1 MSQDIFARIEAV
13 VEEIYDTSL
22 ALEEYQRQHL
32 AKPKDLADR
41 IAVLQ
46 EELKVLQSVRATV
59 WNDGASAEIK
69 LWKSVID
76 MAFKDIFARPRTT
89 VLKEFERAHA
99 EIDRLTM
106 SLPGLGRNRRAE
118 TRTKIRKKR
127 KEIKEI
133 MTSNFMTAFDFLMAE
148 ENQILLERVGID
160 PQTLRETMQ
169 RQMISAPSIR
179 WRNARLNYNNYVSLK
194 EMEAAHG

>member
-1 MSQDIFARIEAV
+1 MSQDIFAQIEAV
-13 VEEIYDTSL
+13 VDDIYHTSL
-22 ALEEYQRQHL
+22 ALEDFQKQYMER
-32 AKPKDLADR
+32 PKELSERSAR
-41 IAVLQ
+41 LQ
-46 EELKVLQSVRATV
+46 EELKFLQGVRATI

-89 VLKEFERAHA
+89 IVNELQRAYR
-99 EIDRLTM
+99 EIDRLTL
-106 SLPGLGRNRRAE
+106 SIPGMGRNQRAE

-133 MTSNFMTAFDFLMAE
+133 MTANFMTAFDFLMAE
-148 ENQILLERVGID
+148 ENQLLLEKVGID

-169 RQMISAPSIR
+169 RQMISAPSVR
-179 WRNARLNYNNYVSLK
+179 WRNARLNYNNYISLK
-194 EMEAAHG
+194 EMEATHG

>member
-13 VEEIYDTSL
+13 VEEIYYTSL
-22 ALEEYQRQHL
+22 ALEEYRKHYMET
-32 AKPKDLADR
+32 PKDLAER
-41 IAVLQ
+41 SAILQ
-46 EELKVLQSVRATV
+46 EELKILQGIRSTV

-69 LWKSVID
+69 LWKAVID

-89 VLKEFERAHA
+89 VLKEFERAHS
-99 EIDRLTM
+99 EIDRLTL
-106 SLPGLGRNRRAE
+106 SIPGMGRNQRAE